1 MERTPKLPLA
11 AALENAYNYPPGS
24 FLDSRRIRV
33 NNANT
38 RKLLAMKTKEKANAK
53 KLSGTKRRR
62 NQAFNNN
69 NNTRNN
75 NTRGTKRPKI
85 NESVFNNSNNN
96 APNNMSNITTDVLID
111 TFKDITSKF
120 PEGTRFGIKYH
131 TNNNDK
137 ATYSTQIAPNHSPFI
152 LIRLPRKWKRAMDKY
167 RPGFAVNNGM

>member
-1 MERTPKLPLA
+1 MERAPKLPLA

-38 RKLLAMKTKEKANAK
+38 RKLLANAK
-53 KLSGTKRRR
+53 KLSGTKRKR
-62 NQAFNNN
+62 NNQFG
-69 NNTRNN
+69 NN

-85 NESVFNNSNNN
+85 NESLFNK
-96 APNNMSNITTDVLID
+96 PNNTSKITAKVLID

-120 PEGTRFGIKYH
+120 PKGTRYGIKYH

-137 ATYSTQIAPNHSPFI
+137 ATYSTQIAPNHFPFI
-152 LIRLPRKWKRAMDKY
+152 LIRLPRKWKPAMDKY